1 MAMEKWYQRSGEQ
14 DDIIVSTR
22 VRLARNVADLPFPGK
37 MTDGQRE
44 ELAKRA
50 EQALEGQALRR
61 LDLAKLPR
69 YEALGLAQ
77 RHLVS
82 LEFAEQGKGTL
93 FVSQDESV
101 SIMVGEEDHL
111 RIQVLAPG
119 LDTAGALARAQ
130 QLDSVLEQQMN
141 YAFHEKLGYL
151 TACPTNLGTAL
162 RVSAMLHLSGLEQ
175 AGAIRGLIGSVSK
188 LGLTIRG
195 AYGEGTKA
203 EGSLYQLSNQITLGI
218 SEEQAAENVKNIAK
232 ELTAKERQARQRLF
246 ADTDAAE
253 DRIWRAYGTLA
264 NARLLSS
271 QECRPLISALRAGV
285 SQGILPGVKV
295 STVNE
300 MMMNEGSGAL
310 MTAHKRELNARE
322 RDRERARVMRTLL
335 TEN

>member
-1 MAMEKWYQRSGEQ
+1 M
-14 DDIIVSTR
+14 
-22 VRLARNVADLPFPGK
+22 
-37 MTDGQRE
+37 
-44 ELAKRA
+44 
-50 EQALEGQALRR
+50 
-61 LDLAKLPR
+61 
-69 YEALGLAQ
+69 
-77 RHLVS
+77 S

-335 TEN
+335 TGN

>member
-1 MAMEKWYQRSGEQ
+1 MLFRS
-14 DDIIVSTR
+14 
-22 VRLARNVADLPFPGK
+22 
-37 MTDGQRE
+37 
-44 ELAKRA
+44 
-50 EQALEGQALRR
+50 
-61 LDLAKLPR
+61 
-69 YEALGLAQ
+69 
-77 RHLVS
+77 
-82 LEFAEQGKGTL
+82 
-93 FVSQDESV
+93 
-101 SIMVGEEDHL
+101 
-111 RIQVLAPG
+111 
-119 LDTAGALARAQ
+119 
-130 QLDSVLEQQMN
+130 
-141 YAFHEKLGYL
+141 
-151 TACPTNLGTAL
+151 
-162 RVSAMLHLSGLEQ
+162 
-175 AGAIRGLIGSVSK
+175 
-188 LGLTIRG
+188 
-195 AYGEGTKA
+195 TKA

-335 TEN
+335 TGN